1 VKSLL
6 LLLRST
12 IITHFDIMRVFWVI
26 LVKYGKYNKNF
37 REIVFVFDDC
47 GKKDEPPLLS
57 DGKLRGL
64 DLLMFF

>member
-1 VKSLL
+1 
-6 LLLRST
+6 
-12 IITHFDIMRVFWVI
+12 MRVFWVI